1 MADHV
6 SVTDTCN
13 LKKKTHEA
21 AMRPIHKLR
30 ATMVCKIVETFFS
43 KIAILLK
50 KHDLMEIINNN
61 IDSGPCSHSCSL
73 LPL

>member
-43 KIAILLK
+43 KIAFLLLEK
-50 KHDLMEIINNN
+50 A
-61 IDSGPCSHSCSL
+61 
-73 LPL
+73 